1 MNTRRKKHV
10 VFLKL
15 FLKKAKIFQR
25 EVRDPRFDP
34 ACGDFDKEKF
44 KKNYMFVNEY
54 KKKETEILKK
64 QLKGEKDVER
74 AEKIKYLIQRNENQF
89 RQAKIDQEKQKE
101 EKAKKEERNKMLRE
115 GLKPKFISK
124 SKQKEQDLLKKYE
137 TLKDKGGLDKYIEKK
152 QKIKSQKDKK
162 R

>member
-54 KKKETEILKK
+54 KKKETDILKK

-89 RQAKIDQEKQKE
+89 RQAKIDQEK
-101 EKAKKEERNKMLRE
+101 LRE

-152 QKIKSQKDKK
+152 QKMKSQKDKK